1 MIINR
6 SNLRSFQFALDT
18 AFSKGLGMT
27 TTGEGAVHQ
36 ILCHEKE
43 VIGRKEGE
51 YPWLG
56 ASGKIR
62 ETTGTKEKV
71 KLPLNRVRVR
81 NGRFSLLIAIDEED
95 LECDEEG
102 LYKDQAQMFGTE
114 ASDHFEDEAA
124 KVLAAGFSTKDYTG
138 SNFFAANKNVAPD
151 LGAKSAKFTNF
162 VTKKFS
168 TANYAA
174 AVASLRTRTDANG
187 KNLGLGNQGFT
198 LIVGPNAEADAKV
211 AIQATQ
217 GANGATNVWSGT
229 AKLRVWNWLHSYLPD
244 SWFLVANTVTGTRRP
259 LIKQIGK
266 KISSRMTG
274 TEDVSAIIDGEI
286 LYELYGRHRIAYGD
300 PALIYGSDGS
310 TAA

>member
-6 SNLRSFQFALDT
+6 SNLRAFQFALDT
-18 AFSKGLGMT
+18 SFSKGLGMT
-27 TTGEGAVHQ
+27 KTGEGAVHP

-43 VIGRKEGE
+43 VIGKKEGQ

-71 KLPLNRVRVR
+71 RLPLNRMTVR
-81 NGRFSLLIAIDEED
+81 NGKFSLLLAIDEED
-95 LECDEEG
+95 LECDQEG
-102 LYKDQAQMFGTE
+102 LYTDQAQMFGTE
-114 ASDHFEDEAA
+114 TSDHFEDETA
-124 KVLAAGFSTKDYTG
+124 KVLAAGFDVKDYTG
-138 SNFFAANKNVAPD
+138 SNFFAANKRVAPD
-151 LGAKSAKFTNF
+151 LGAKSSTFTNF

-168 TANYAA
+168 TANYTAA
-174 AVASLRTRTDANG
+174 IANLRTRTDANG

-211 AIQATQ
+211 AIEATQ
-217 GANGATNVWSGT
+217 GANGATNVWAGT
-229 AKLRVWNWLHSYLPD
+229 AKLRVWNWLHTYLPD

-266 KISSRMTG
+266 KIGSRMTG
-274 TEDVSAIIDGEI
+274 TDDVSAIIDGEI
-286 LYELYGRHRIAYGD
+286 LYELYGRHRITYGD
-300 PALIYGSDGS
+300 SSLIYGSNGT